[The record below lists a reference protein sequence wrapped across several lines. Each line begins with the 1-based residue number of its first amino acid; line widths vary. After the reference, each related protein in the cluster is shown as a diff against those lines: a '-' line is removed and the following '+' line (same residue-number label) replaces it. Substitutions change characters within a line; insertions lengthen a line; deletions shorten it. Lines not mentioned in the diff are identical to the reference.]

1 MKKIT
6 SRAQPRP
13 MQQGVV
19 LVISLVILVII
30 SLLSAASLRS
40 VNTTEITAGNVRKTE
55 VANQA
60 AEFVLRWCEDQV
72 VKFKN
77 NDGDADDASAADGD
91 VDGDA
96 TTLTINDYSNPP
108 LWDALDPQTMVLKN
122 WDGTGTAGKV
132 NLLTADLLNQPGLKY
147 ATYKRMPECLVE
159 PAENALPAAA
169 RMFKITARGFGPEV
183 SAVDNN
189 RTRPNGAEAWLQSTI
204 TVE

>member
-6 SRAQPRP
+6 NRSRPRP
-13 MQQGVV
+13 LQQGVV
-19 LVISLVILVII
+19 LVIALVILVII
-30 SLLSAASLRS
+30 SLLGAASLRS

-55 VANQA
+55 VASQA

-77 NDGDADDASAADGD
+77 NDGDGDDASANDGD
-91 VDGDA
+91 ADGDA

-108 LWDALDPQTMVLKN
+108 LWDALDPQTKLLKN
-122 WDGTGTAGKV
+122 WDGAGTAGKV
-132 NLLTADLLNQPGLKY
+132 NLLATDLLNQANLKY

-169 RMFKITARGFGPEV
+169 RLFKITARGFGPEV
-183 SAVDNN
+183 SMVDIN